1 MERAADAL
9 WQLALRMVV
18 APFYA
23 GLFAITAVGAMFD
36 KRT

>member
-1 MERAADAL
+1 MERVAAVL
-9 WQLALRMVV
+9 WQVALRMLV

-23 GLFAITAVGAMFD
+23 GLFVITAVGAMFE